1 VPNADCP
8 FVSQTSKLMKEQAD
22 ADFGSSTKMS
32 LPKLDLS
39 YARRSEIFP
48 FPRRFLDSTRR
59 QPEPWAY
66 RRRTLH

>member
-1 VPNADCP
+1 
-8 FVSQTSKLMKEQAD
+8 MKEQAD